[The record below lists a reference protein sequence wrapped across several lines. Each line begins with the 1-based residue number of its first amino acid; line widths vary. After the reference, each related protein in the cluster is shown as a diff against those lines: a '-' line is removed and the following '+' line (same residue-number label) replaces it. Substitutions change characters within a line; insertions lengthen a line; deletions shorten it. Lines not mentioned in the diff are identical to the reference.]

1 MTTKRAPPE
10 VKKPPL
16 PPPPREDREP
26 IPVRSRTAVQREVPG
41 SARDR
46 RGAFPDPGYAYAS
59 SRASSMSAG
68 RRDDSPPTSEL
79 LEAMKAMQKQLDDLK
94 KERRA

>member
-1 MTTKRAPPE
+1 
-10 VKKPPL
+10 
-16 PPPPREDREP
+16 
-26 IPVRSRTAVQREVPG
+26 
-41 SARDR
+41 
-46 RGAFPDPGYAYAS
+46 
-59 SRASSMSAG
+59 MSAG